1 MATFDLVTKS
11 WDYLVGHSV
20 ISSSWY
26 YFKLMIMSRR
36 HHIALF
42 SVTEPY
48 SQLFGLFDIA
58 TWLLWLSHCHD
69 MAQCNCFVF
78 LDRRTMNHCHDTAQC
93 KCFVSI
99 ARIHL
104 VVMIL
109 RSTNVLTFSITELHL
124 VVMILC
130 RANTLTV
137 SIAELHLYGHDTA
150 Q

>member
-1 MATFDLVTKS
+1 
-11 WDYLVGHSV
+11 
-20 ISSSWY
+20 
-26 YFKLMIMSRR
+26 
-36 HHIALF
+36 
-42 SVTEPY
+42 
-48 SQLFGLFDIA
+48 
-58 TWLLWLSHCHD
+58 
-69 MAQCNCFVF
+69 
-78 LDRRTMNHCHDTAQC
+78 MNHCHDTAQC